1 MNMTSGNHAA
11 PIIRH
16 FETIFKLSDDERA
29 ALEKLPMQ
37 LSDIRADQEIV
48 REGDRPS
55 RCFAVLEG
63 FACTFKVTGEGKR
76 QIVAFHVPGDMPDV
90 QSLHLEVLDITIG
103 TLTPCKIGFVQHE
116 AMRDLCMRFPR
127 IAGALWRD
135 TLIDAAI
142 FREWVMNVG
151 RRQAYG
157 RIAHIL
163 CEWIV
168 KMRAAGLAEDHTCEL
183 PMTQTEL
190 ADATGMTT
198 VHVNRTL
205 MDLRRDG
212 LIDLKGSKLAA
223 LDWEGL
229 KQAGDFDPTYLHLR
243 KALDAAA

>member
-1 MNMTSGNHAA
+1 MSMTAGNHAA

-16 FETIFKLSDDERA
+16 FETIFKLSEDERA
-29 ALEKLPMQ
+29 ALEKLPIQ

-90 QSLHLEVLDITIG
+90 QSLHLEVLDITIA
-103 TLTPCKIGFVQHE
+103 TLTRCKIGFIQHE
-116 AMRDLCMRFPR
+116 TMRDLCARFPR
-127 IAGALWRD
+127 LAGALWRD

-142 FREWVMNVG
+142 FREWVTNVG

-157 RIAHIL
+157 RMAHIL

-205 MDLRRDG
+205 MELRRDG
-212 LIDLKGSKLAA
+212 LINLKGSKLTA

-229 KQAGDFDPTYLHLR
+229 KQAGDFDPAYLHFR
-243 KALDAAA
+243 NPTAAAA